1 MIQGL
6 FNSGAMPALERLVQY
21 TGSRHRLILHNIANL
36 STPNFRPQ
44 DVAPA
49 EFQKVLAEAID
60 QRRDRA
66 SQTTGPLEM
75 RHTRQIR
82 FDETSTQ
89 LRPDDSQQ
97 NILFHDRNNRS
108 LEHLMKN
115 LNRNTSAHNAAL
127 QLLKNQFEMLEKA
140 IRERV

>member
-6 FNSGAMPALERLVQY
+6 FNSGAMPVLERLVQY
-21 TGSRHRLILHNIANL
+21 TGSRHQLILHNIANL

-44 DVAPA
+44 DVDPA
-49 EFQKVLAEAID
+49 EFQKTLAQAID
-60 QRRDRA
+60 QRRQGV
-66 SQTTGPLEM
+66 SQTIGPLEM
-75 RHTRQIR
+75 RQTRHIR
-82 FDETSTQ
+82 FAEASTQ
-89 LRPDDSQQ
+89 LRPDDSRQ

-108 LEHLMKN
+108 LEHLMKD

-127 QLLKNQFEMLEKA
+127 QMLKNQFDMLEKA